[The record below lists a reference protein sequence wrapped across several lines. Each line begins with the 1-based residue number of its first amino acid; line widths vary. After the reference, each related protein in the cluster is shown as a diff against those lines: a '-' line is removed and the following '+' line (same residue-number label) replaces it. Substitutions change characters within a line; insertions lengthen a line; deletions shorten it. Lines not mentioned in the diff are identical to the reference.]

1 MQDDSVVTALGARFD
16 ADEER
21 LRGVA
26 LRLLGG
32 GAEREAEAVL
42 ARVRNGLG
50 TDAPGLAGLWLTALV
65 IRACRDGAG
74 HARGA
79 GGNGIGHDSG
89 AGGGRGTGV
98 DRDSG
103 TDRGIG
109 VGGDSRT
116 DRGIGVGGDSGSGS
130 GIEAGRG
137 IGAGDSECG
146 RGIEA
151 GTGIGGGTAYDGPD
165 DAVLL
170 GFLAVLGRLGSRE
183 RVAYLLHDVF
193 GLAPGETA
201 RVMGGSAAEAARR
214 ARWARERL
222 RGGAPPEPARG
233 RRLVDAFLAAAR
245 ARDAAALAVLLDP
258 EAVLHG
264 ERGPVHGPA
273 AVAVAAAALAR
284 PGALVR
290 PVLVDGAVG
299 VVASEAGRPVAALA
313 FAFRR
318 DRIVGV
324 DVTTGE
330 ERVRAL
336 DLVFPEG

>member
-1 MQDDSVVTALGARFD
+1 MHDDAVVTALSARFD

-21 LRGVA
+21 LRGLA

-42 ARVRNGLG
+42 ARVRDGLG

-65 IRACRDGAG
+65 IRACREGAG
-74 HARGA
+74 PARGE
-79 GGNGIGHDSG
+79 G
-89 AGGGRGTGV
+89 
-98 DRDSG
+98 
-103 TDRGIG
+103 
-109 VGGDSRT
+109 
-116 DRGIGVGGDSGSGS
+116 GSGGELS
-130 GIEAGRG
+130 YG
-137 IGAGDSECG
+137 
-146 RGIEA
+146 
-151 GTGIGGGTAYDGPD
+151 GPD

-170 GFLAVLGRLGSRE
+170 GFLAVLARLGSRE

-193 GLAPGETA
+193 GLAPGEAA
-201 RVMGGSAAEAARR
+201 RVTGGSAAEAARR

-222 RGGAPPEPARG
+222 RGGGAAPEAARG

-264 ERGPVHGPA
+264 ERGPVHGAA
-273 AVAVAAAALAR
+273 AVADAAAALAR

-290 PVLVDGAVG
+290 PALVDGAVG

-336 DLVFPEG
+336 DLVFPEA

>member
-1 MQDDSVVTALGARFD
+1 MQDDAVVSALAARFD

-21 LRGVA
+21 LRGLA

-42 ARVRNGLG
+42 ARVGNGLG
-50 TDAPGLAGLWLTALV
+50 TDAPDLAGLWLTALV
-65 IRACRDGAG
+65 IRACREGAG
-74 HARGA
+74 PARGE
-79 GGNGIGHDSG
+79 GGSGTGGG
-89 AGGGRGTGV
+89 AGA
-98 DRDSG
+98 
-103 TDRGIG
+103 DRG
-109 VGGDSRT
+109 
-116 DRGIGVGGDSGSGS
+116 GSGGELS
-130 GIEAGRG
+130 Y
-137 IGAGDSECG
+137 GD
-146 RGIEA
+146 
-151 GTGIGGGTAYDGPD
+151 PD

-170 GFLAVLGRLGSRE
+170 GFLAVLARLGSRE

-193 GLAPGETA
+193 GLAPDEAA

-222 RGGAPPEPARG
+222 RGAGAAPEAARG

-264 ERGPVHGPA
+264 ERGPAHGAA
-273 AVAVAAAALAR
+273 AVAGAAAALTR

-290 PVLVDGAVG
+290 PALVDGAVG

-330 ERVRAL
+330 ERLRAL
-336 DLVFPEG
+336 DLVFPEA

>member
-1 MQDDSVVTALGARFD
+1 MQDDAVVTALGARFD

-42 ARVRNGLG
+42 SRVRNGLG

-65 IRACRDGAG
+65 IRACREDAG

-89 AGGGRGTGV
+89 AGDGRGTGV

-109 VGGDSRT
+109 VGGDSWS
-116 DRGIGVGGDSGSGS
+116 DRGIGVG
-130 GIEAGRG
+130 
-137 IGAGDSECG
+137 

-151 GTGIGGGTAYDGPD
+151 GGGIGGGPAHDGPD

-222 RGGAPPEPARG
+222 RGGAQPVPARG

-264 ERGPVHGPA
+264 ERGPVHGAA

>member
-1 MQDDSVVTALGARFD
+1 MQDDAVVTALGARFD

-42 ARVRNGLG
+42 ARVRNGLV

-65 IRACRDGAG
+65 IRACREDTG

-103 TDRGIG
+103 TGHGIG
-109 VGGDSRT
+109 VRGDSGT
-116 DRGIGVGGDSGSGS
+116 DREIGVRDDSGTGHGIGV
-130 GIEAGRG
+130 
-137 IGAGDSECG
+137 G

-151 GTGIGGGTAYDGPD
+151 GREIEAGGGIGGGPAYDGPD

-201 RVMGGSAAEAARR
+201 RVMGGSASEAARR
-214 ARWARERL
+214 ARSARERL

-264 ERGPVHGPA
+264 ERGPVHGAA